1 MSQMESGASTIT
13 QPGGN
18 TDYMSVFLRSQ
29 PSFDVRHI

>member
-18 TDYMSVFLRSQ
+18 TDYMSVFL
-29 PSFDVRHI
+29 